1 MVAATAVA
9 EVAGEAVTIRAVLAV
24 AAVPVAA
31 VKDRAKPESASSR
44 NLSFT
49 EKGRI
54 EKSIRLFSCL
64 RFSKRNNLTYL
75 ICDHIF
81 RP

>member
-31 VKDRAKPESASSR
+31 VKDRAKPESA
-44 NLSFT
+44 
-49 EKGRI
+49 
-54 EKSIRLFSCL
+54 
-64 RFSKRNNLTYL
+64 
-75 ICDHIF
+75 
-81 RP
+81 